1 MAGREIELDDVEQEM
16 LEQVFD
22 EDLIDSLCKE
32 FEHEAVKSLVV
43 KLGIEFPEDIFP
55 GEDEL

>member
-1 MAGREIELDDVEQEM
+1 VGGREIELDEIEQEM

-32 FEHEAVKSLVV
+32 FDHEAVKSLVV
-43 KLGIEFPEDIFP
+43 KLGLEFPEDIFP
-55 GEDEL
+55 KEEDS